1 MLINITVSVQ
11 IDHSLEM
18 SKAIDLQLSPAI
30 PTEWIREI
38 ARRHMVRDWN
48 NTEQSNTLSGQI
60 RVDTCPAC
68 TIQM

>member
-60 RVDTCPAC
+60 RVDTCPTC